1 MLPGSKRAPYSI
13 RLICPL
19 NLAPGWAVTIR
30 AKIGEGGMSEVYLAH
45 DPELDRKVA
54 LKILLA
60 EVAAKSDRMKRFVRE
75 PIPTRVMKI
84 RSTPVTVVLNW
95 THGLKG

>member
-1 MLPGSKRAPYSI
+1 MDEL
-13 RLICPL
+13 
-19 NLAPGWAVTIR
+19 
-30 AKIGEGGMSEVYLAH
+30 YLAH

-75 PIPTRVMKI
+75 PTLTRVMKI
-84 RSTPVTVVLNW
+84 RSTPVTVDSWSERVVIQINRSI
-95 THGLKG
+95 